1 MMIAFWL
8 SSLSLLLISI
18 IVIVKTILK
27 KNDQKEQSQ
36 NSNISLYNQKILEI
50 DKDIENKTITSEEA
64 ENIKKELD
72 KSLSE
77 HNEKSKFVASSFYHS
92 SNASK
97 KIVSIILILIIPV
110 FALSIYNI
118 IGSPDSIKKLAH
130 TENVSN
136 KKNIND
142 ELASVDEMVG
152 RVERRVLDNPNNA
165 DDWLMLANSYVALK
179 RYPDAI
185 RAYENLYRLQGNNPS
200 LLLRYADT
208 LAIANSGIF
217 VGKPAAMIKKAL
229 ELDPENT
236 MGLWLAGLVAY
247 EEGEIKEAI
256 SYWQKV
262 LPRLEEGSEEKKN
275 IKKYIQFA
283 SENNNITLEENT
295 LKSSNQNRYSLNLN
309 INLSPEF
316 NYLDKNKTVF
326 IYAKSKDITD
336 NMPII
341 VLRKKVAD
349 LPLIVQLDD
358 SMSMIPSK
366 KLSSYQS
373 VRVIARVS
381 KSGNAKTEKGDPIGI
396 VDSVSTTSTKEIKL
410 LINKKE
416 YNYFFQSFKMFFSCT
431 IFIYELF

>member
-1 MMIAFWL
+1 MLLFWL
-8 SSLSLLLISI
+8 SSFALLFISI
-18 IVIVKTILK
+18 IVILKTLFS
-27 KNDQKEQSQ
+27 KNNSTTSYNEDNQALYEQK
-36 NSNISLYNQKILEI
+36 LLEI
-50 DKDIENKTITSEEA
+50 DKDIENNTLASKDA
-64 ENIKKELD
+64 EDIKIEL
-72 KSLSE
+72 KNSLLE
-77 HNEKSKFVASSFYHS
+77 YKIKADLLSSNTHHS
-92 SNASK
+92 SKNVR
-97 KIVSIILILIIPV
+97 KIFSLILILIIPAFV
-110 FALSIYNI
+110 FGIYSI
-118 IGSPDSIKKLAH
+118 IGSPNSIEKL
-130 TENVSN
+130 TLTSN
-136 KKNIND
+136 ITNSQNNS
-142 ELASVDEMVG
+142 EQLESVDEMLN
-152 RVERRVLDNPNNA
+152 RVERRLLDNPDNT

-396 VDSVSTTSTKEIKL
+396 IDSVSTTSTEEIKL
-410 LINKKE
+410 LINKKAE
-416 YNYFFQSFKMFFSCT
+416 
-431 IFIYELF
+431 

>member
-77 HNEKSKFVASSFYHS
+77 HNEKSKVVASSFYHS

-97 KIVSIILILIIPV
+97 TIVSIILILIIPV

-136 KKNIND
+136 KKNLND

-295 LKSSNQNRYSLNLN
+295 LKSSNQNKYSLNLN

-396 VDSVSTTSTKEIKL
+396 IDSVSTTSTEEIKL
-410 LINKKE
+410 LINKKVE
-416 YNYFFQSFKMFFSCT
+416 
-431 IFIYELF
+431 

>member
-1 MMIAFWL
+1 M
-8 SSLSLLLISI
+8 
-18 IVIVKTILK
+18 
-27 KNDQKEQSQ
+27 
-36 NSNISLYNQKILEI
+36 
-50 DKDIENKTITSEEA
+50 
-64 ENIKKELD
+64 
-72 KSLSE
+72 
-77 HNEKSKFVASSFYHS
+77 
-92 SNASK
+92 
-97 KIVSIILILIIPV
+97 
-110 FALSIYNI
+110 
-118 IGSPDSIKKLAH
+118 SPDSIKKLAH

-295 LKSSNQNRYSLNLN
+295 LKSSNQNKYSLNLN

-396 VDSVSTTSTKEIKL
+396 IDSVSTTSTEEIKL
-410 LINKKE
+410 LINKKAE
-416 YNYFFQSFKMFFSCT
+416 
-431 IFIYELF
+431 

>member
-1 MMIAFWL
+1 
-8 SSLSLLLISI
+8 
-18 IVIVKTILK
+18 
-27 KNDQKEQSQ
+27 
-36 NSNISLYNQKILEI
+36 
-50 DKDIENKTITSEEA
+50 
-64 ENIKKELD
+64 
-72 KSLSE
+72 
-77 HNEKSKFVASSFYHS
+77 
-92 SNASK
+92 
-97 KIVSIILILIIPV
+97 
-110 FALSIYNI
+110 
-118 IGSPDSIKKLAH
+118 
-130 TENVSN
+130 
-136 KKNIND
+136 
-142 ELASVDEMVG
+142 
-152 RVERRVLDNPNNA
+152 
-165 DDWLMLANSYVALK
+165 
-179 RYPDAI
+179 
-185 RAYENLYRLQGNNPS
+185 
-200 LLLRYADT
+200 
-208 LAIANSGIF
+208 
-217 VGKPAAMIKKAL
+217 MIKKAL

-236 MGLWLAGLVAY
+236 MGLWLAGVVAY

-295 LKSSNQNRYSLNLN
+295 LKSSNQNKYSLNLN

-316 NYLDKNKTVF
+316 NYLDENKTVF

-381 KSGNAKTEKGDPIGI
+381 KSGNAKTEKGEPIGI
-396 VDSVSTTSTKEIKL
+396 IDSVSTASTEEIKL
-410 LINKKE
+410 LINKKAE
-416 YNYFFQSFKMFFSCT
+416 
-431 IFIYELF
+431 